1 MPAGPL
7 FVIAWLPPKKMAIS
21 GDGPPVRQAKK
32 LLIYSRAA
40 NVDVAN
46 KSDAKKAIKADGCNV
61 WLNHVTCGM

>member
-1 MPAGPL
+1 
-7 FVIAWLPPKKMAIS
+7 MAIS